1 MKLTLLVNYLSSNK
15 KKECCQWNS
24 MLILVGRMYFNFIKL
39 LYARG
44 AFHILLSTFAT
55 RFAEFFGTIAV
66 VRLLTK
72 EEYGLV
78 SYVENIY
85 GYLLIFAG
93 LGLSNG
99 LLRYVVLAE
108 GALKEAYFRYV
119 LGHSIVRNCVLA
131 LGLLAVNLFAPYP
144 QEFEVARDWVPLMAL
159 LLPLQDLVKDGRFGL
174 RALFRNKLY
183 ADLSLA
189 VSLLLI
195 IGRIAG
201 AYLDGVGGVLWSR
214 VLINGSFAVLVVYL
228 ALAAY
233 RQETG
238 PERCGL
244 TQLQRRELDRY
255 SGQYMLTNGLW
266 ALFMLNDTFLL
277 GQLGSSP
284 AVLAEYKVAYVVPGI
299 LAIFATAVGMFVGPY
314 FTKHEHERAWVCRN
328 WQRTLLLTAA
338 VTGLAAAV
346 FALLARP
353 LIVAVYGEVYEDIAP
368 LMRWLLLASFIY
380 SGLGY
385 TTVNLLSAM
394 GEVRYNINV
403 SLVGIAVQVV
413 LDCLMIPSMGAYGV
427 AFSSCITYTVMCV
440 LVTRFFMRKY
450 HFRV

>member
-1 MKLTLLVNYLSSNK
+1 MLS
-15 KKECCQWNS
+15 
-24 MLILVGRMYFNFIKL
+24 FIRL
-39 LYARG
+39 LYAKG

-99 LLRYVVLAE
+99 LLRYAVLAE
-108 GALKEAYFRYV
+108 GALKQAYFSYV
-119 LGHSIVRNCVLA
+119 LRGSLLRNCALA
-131 LGLLAVNLFAPYP
+131 LGLLAVNSLAPYP
-144 QEFEVARDWVPLMAL
+144 QEFEAAREWVPLMAL

-183 ADLSLA
+183 AELSLA

-195 IGRIAG
+195 TGRIVG
-201 AYLDGVGGVLWSR
+201 AWLDGAGGVLWSR
-214 VLINGSFAVLVVYL
+214 VLVNGAFAVLVVHL
-228 ALAAY
+228 ARAAY
-233 RQETG
+233 KQEAGTEAE
-238 PERCGL
+238 PSGL
-244 TQLQRRELDRY
+244 THLQRRELDRY
-255 SGQYMLTNGLW
+255 AGQYMLTNGLW

-284 AVLAEYKVAYVVPGI
+284 SVLAEYKVAYVVPGI
-299 LAIFATAVGMFVGPY
+299 LAIFATSVGMFAGPY
-314 FTKHEHERAWVCRN
+314 FTKHEHERVWVCRN

-338 VTGLAAAV
+338 VTGLMAAV

-353 LIVAVYGEVYEDIAP
+353 LVVAVYGEAYEDIAP

-403 SLVGIAVQVV
+403 SLAGIAVQVV
-413 LDCLMIPSMGAYGV
+413 QDCLLIPSLGAYGV

-440 LVTRFFMRKY
+440 LVTRCFIRKY
-450 HFRV
+450 CCNS